1 MLFVLNASL
10 LLFLKNF
17 ILATCKAFST
27 KKKIMQGRKKNPIQI
42 LELDKLVLAIQVPF
56 LSDKK

>member
-17 ILATCKAFST
+17 ILATRKAFST
-27 KKKIMQGRKKNPIQI
+27 KKKIMQGKKNPIQI